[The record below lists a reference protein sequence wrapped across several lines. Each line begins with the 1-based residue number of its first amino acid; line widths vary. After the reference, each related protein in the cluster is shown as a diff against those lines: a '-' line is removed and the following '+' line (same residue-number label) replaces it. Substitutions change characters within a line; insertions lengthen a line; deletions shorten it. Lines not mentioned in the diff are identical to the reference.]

1 MVRKIRVFLADDHT
15 VLREATAELVDH
27 QADMEVVGQAETGKE
42 TVEQVKVSD
51 PDVVV
56 IDAAM
61 PRMNGVE
68 ATRQIVAS
76 CPKTRVLVLSAH
88 EDQEHIIPMLESG
101 AIGYLSK
108 TVSLNELL
116 EAIRSA
122 NQGISV
128 LPPAIASV
136 VVRYIS
142 GDLAAEATAPITVR
156 EVEVLSLVAQGLTNE
171 QVAHK
176 LQLSKRTV
184 EAHLTHIYAK
194 LNVVS
199 RTEAVILAQK
209 KGWIEVK

>member
-1 MVRKIRVFLADDHT
+1 M
-15 VLREATAELVDH
+15 
-27 QADMEVVGQAETGKE
+27 
-42 TVEQVKVSD
+42 EQVKVSD

-194 LNVVS
+194 LNVFS